1 MYDKWCKVLDTVP
14 EREQKLAD
22 EMAKQ
27 QANEELRVAFA
38 EKANALAEYISQRQS
53 ELADQSMKALGTM
66 EVPPPHLSYCL
77 LLSTSPLCVATSR
90 KAKCHNAVCLSPL
103 RTSCRL

>member
-22 EMAKQ
+22 EMERQ

-38 EKANALAEYISQRQS
+38 EKANSLAEYISQRQG
-53 ELADQSMKALGTM
+53 ELAEQSMKALGTM
-66 EVPPPHLSYCL
+66 EVYI
-77 LLSTSPLCVATSR
+77 TSLFFLFYFLAASCPFNYPVALWNSMICHPSLCGMM
-90 KAKCHNAVCLSPL
+90 
-103 RTSCRL
+103 